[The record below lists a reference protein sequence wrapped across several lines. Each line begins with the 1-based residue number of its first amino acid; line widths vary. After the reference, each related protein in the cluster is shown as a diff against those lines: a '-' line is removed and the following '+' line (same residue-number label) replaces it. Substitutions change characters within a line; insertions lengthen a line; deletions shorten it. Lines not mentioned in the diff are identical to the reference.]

1 MADESGDKTE
11 KPSAQKLKKA
21 REQGQSA
28 KSKDLTMA
36 IGILVSLKLLVFLMP
51 GYFEDFRSIF
61 AQGFASLDGSGTL
74 DNVWSGTFQTAMGL
88 LIKMLLPLFV
98 MPLAAI
104 LASVVPGGLLF
115 SVDNLM
121 PKLSRLSPLSNLQR
135 LVDPKHLF
143 ELAVQIAKVSVLIA
157 VMVHVARSSV
167 DGYMQLQGQAF
178 GEALT
183 HGAEMMLDGVMAL
196 ALVFVLFGLIDLPAQ
211 IFFFMRGQ
219 RMSKRDV
226 KDEHKSNEGNPQ
238 IRQRIRQLQ
247 RQMAKRSVRKTV
259 PTADVVIVN
268 PEHYAVA
275 LKYDENRAEAPFV
288 VAKGVDEIAFYIREV
303 AKEHGIEV
311 LPLPP
316 LARAIYNTSQVHQQI
331 PLPLYKVVAQVL
343 TYVMQLKAFRNGRRN
358 AQPQLPTDLDIP
370 THLSEPAPA

>member
-11 KPSAQKLKKA
+11 KASAQKLKKA

-61 AQGFASLDGSGTL
+61 AQGFASLDGTGTL
-74 DNVWSGTFQTAMGL
+74 DNVWSGTFQTAIGL
-88 LIKMLLPLFV
+88 LVKMLLPLFV

-115 SVDNLM
+115 STENLM
-121 PKLSRLSPLSNLQR
+121 PKFSRLSPLSNLQR
-135 LVDPKHLF
+135 IVDPKHLF
-143 ELAVQIAKVSVLIA
+143 ELLTQIAKVALLIA

-167 DGYMQLQGQAF
+167 DGYLHLQAQPF
-178 GEALT
+178 GEALA
-183 HGAEMMLDGVMAL
+183 HGADMMLDGVMAL
-196 ALVFVLFGLIDLPAQ
+196 ALVFLLFGLIDLPAQ

-238 IRQRIRQLQ
+238 IRQRVRQLQ

-358 AQPQLPTDLDIP
+358 AQPHLPTDLDIP